1 MPLHFAMTGVAG
13 YVAPRHLRAIIETG
27 NELVMA
33 LDPSDSNGLLKS
45 YFPRAR
51 YFKSASGFELSLESR
66 TAQSQEPEIDY
77 LSICS
82 PTHLHCA
89 HIRLALNSGCHA
101 ICEKPIAI
109 DPLDLQRL
117 EDSESRSG
125 RRIYT
130 VLQLRTHESLIPL
143 RDEFARSAISH
154 RPRVVAT
161 HITGRG
167 PRYHNSWKADEKKS
181 GGIAMNIGVHLFDL
195 LVWLFGKVERSETHL
210 DKYEKMAGALE
221 MERASVSWYLSTD
234 AADLPRSAQV
244 EGRSVFRSLV
254 IDGSEVDFS
263 SGPDDLHTRVYKK
276 ILGGQGEGID
286 EARPSIELVQLIRQS
301 TICNAGRN
309 GHPILLS

>member
-1 MPLHFAMTGVAG
+1 MPQHFAMTGVAG
-13 YVAPRHLRAIIETG
+13 YVAPRHLKAIIETG

-33 LDPSDSNGLLKS
+33 LDPSDSNGMLKS

-51 YFKSASGFELSLESR
+51 YLNSFPEFELCLGGRSTPSP
-66 TAQSQEPEIDY
+66 EPKIDY

-109 DPLDLQRL
+109 DPVDLQRL
-117 EDSESRSG
+117 QDSESRSG

-130 VLQLRTHESLIPL
+130 VLQLRTHDSLISL
-143 RDEFARSAISH
+143 RHEFGRSAGLR
-154 RPRVVAT
+154 RPLVIAT

-167 PRYHNSWKADEKKS
+167 SRYHNSWKADEEKS

-195 LVWLFGKVERSETHL
+195 LIWLFGKVERSETHL
-210 DKYEKMAGALE
+210 AGYEKMAGALE

-234 AADLPRSAQV
+234 PADLPGSAQV
-244 EGRSVFRSLV
+244 EGRGVFRSIV

-263 SGPDDLHTRVYKK
+263 NGPDDLHTRVYQK
-276 ILGGQGEGID
+276 ILDGQGEGID

-301 TICNAGRN
+301 TTSNARRN
-309 GHPILLS
+309 GHPILSS